1 MAMQKDRIAY
11 VDQIRVFLTCL
22 VVAHHAGQSYGPT
35 GGVWIVDNVAKTAW
49 LGNFFF
55 INASYMMGL
64 YFFISGYFLVFSI
77 KRKSNAAFIK
87 DRLTK
92 LGIPLLFFTLL
103 VFLPFNYY
111 GAGGQGDLIAFFT
124 DTYVNKPPIATGH
137 LWFVASLLAYS
148 FVYAFLFHNWFVRKS
163 GTFSSLRVGYVI
175 VYMLLLTLVSAIVR
189 LKYPIDIWR
198 TWLIP
203 VEPAH
208 LPQYF
213 SLFIAGTMFN
223 HAGWLNQLTLK
234 FGLAFF
240 VVAIITFLAHL
251 QLPEMVKEYW
261 LTESIVESLLCV
273 GISMGILSLF
283 RCYGNT
289 MSTFLKMLSEQVY
302 GVYLFHLFI
311 VILLQQLMVHW
322 LIGPNLKF
330 PLATLFGIILSFGIT
345 ALLRKSP
352 FIRKII

>member
-1 MAMQKDRIAY
+1 MQKDRIAY

-22 VVAHHAGQSYGPT
+22 VVAHHAGQAYGPT
-35 GGVWIVDNVAKTAW
+35 GGVWVVDNVAKAAW

-77 KRKSNAAFIK
+77 NRKSNAAFIK
-87 DRLTK
+87 DRLKK

-111 GAGGQGDLIAFFT
+111 GAGGQGNVFEFLI
-124 DTYVNKPPIATGH
+124 DSYVNKPPTATGH
-137 LWFVASLLAYS
+137 LWFVASLLVYS
-148 FVYAFLFHNWFVRKS
+148 IIYLFLFHDLLVQKS
-163 GTFSSLRVGYVI
+163 GNFGSLRSSYIVI
-175 VYMLLLTLVSAIVR
+175 FILLLTIASALVR
-189 LKYPIDIWR
+189 LKYPVDAWR

-223 HAGWLNQLTLK
+223 HAGWLNQLRLK
-234 FGLAFF
+234 SGITFF
-240 VVAIITFLAHL
+240 SVAIITYVVNLNISEAA
-251 QLPEMVKEYW
+251 QEYW

-273 GISMGILSLF
+273 GISMGILSFF
-283 RCYGNT
+283 RCYGNS
-289 MSTFLKMLSEQVY
+289 MNNFIKMLSDNVY
-302 GVYLFHLFI
+302 GVYLFHLFL
-311 VILLQQLMVHW
+311 VILLQQLMFHW
-322 LIGPNLKF
+322 YISPNLKF
-330 PLATLFGIILSFGIT
+330 LLVTFLGVILSFGVT
-345 ALLRKSP
+345 SYLRKIP
-352 FIRKII
+352 FVRKII

>member
-1 MAMQKDRIAY
+1 MQKDRIAY

-22 VVAHHAGQSYGPT
+22 VVAHHAGQAYGPT
-35 GGVWIVDNVAKTAW
+35 GGVWVVDNVAKAAW

-77 KRKSNAAFIK
+77 NRKSNAAFIK
-87 DRLTK
+87 DRLKK

-111 GAGGQGDLIAFFT
+111 GAGGQGNVFQFLT

-137 LWFVASLLAYS
+137 LWFVASLLVYS
-148 FVYAFLFHNWFVRKS
+148 LIYLLLFHNLLVQKS
-163 GTFSSLRVGYVI
+163 GNFGSLRMSYIVI
-175 VYMLLLTLVSAIVR
+175 FILLLTLVSALVR
-189 LKYPIDIWR
+189 LKYPVDVWR

-223 HAGWLNQLTLK
+223 HAGWLNQLKLK
-234 FGLAFF
+234 PGIAFF
-240 VVAIITFLAHL
+240 SVAIITYLANL
-251 QLPEMVKEYW
+251 NLPEAAQEYW

-273 GISMGILSLF
+273 GISMGILSFF
-283 RCYGNT
+283 RCYGNA
-289 MSTFLKMLSEQVY
+289 MNDFVKMLSDNVY

-311 VILLQQLMVHW
+311 VILLQQLITHW
-322 LIGPNLKF
+322 FISPNLKF
-330 PLATLFGIILSFGIT
+330 LLVTLLGITISFGVT
-345 ALLRKSP
+345 SLLRKSP
-352 FIRKII
+352 FVRRII